1 MEEWRVEVRAGQ
13 KESLREREA
22 VELGNWERER
32 PSRAQREISGSSLG
46 EPLGLLVCH

>member
-13 KESLREREA
+13 KESLRERE
-22 VELGNWERER
+22 VVVNWERER